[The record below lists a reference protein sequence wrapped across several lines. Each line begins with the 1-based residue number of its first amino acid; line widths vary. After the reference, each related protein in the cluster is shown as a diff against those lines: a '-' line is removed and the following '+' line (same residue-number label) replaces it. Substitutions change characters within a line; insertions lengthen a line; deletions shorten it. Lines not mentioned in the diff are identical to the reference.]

1 MEEYTIKKMTDYMAL
16 EVPAKSENESFVRVV
31 VAAFAARLDPTLEE
45 INELKTAVSE
55 AVTNSIL
62 HAYEHDT
69 GIIRIRALIEKQQF
83 FVEIHD
89 SGKGIKDIAQ
99 AREPLYTD
107 KPELE
112 RSGMG
117 FTIMENFMDQ
127 VTIESAPGKGT
138 VIKMLKTFGKST
150 EKNH

>member
-1 MEEYTIKKMTDYMAL
+1 MDEYRIEKMTDYMTL
-16 EVPAKSENESFVRVV
+16 EVPARSENESFVRVV

-62 HAYEHDT
+62 HAYEYGM
-69 GIIRIRALIEKQQF
+69 GIIRINALIEDQQF
-83 FVEIHD
+83 FVEIRD
-89 SGKGIKDIAQ
+89 SGKGINDIAR
-99 AREPLYTD
+99 AREPLYTE

-117 FTIMENFMDQ
+117 FTIMENFMDK
-127 VTIESAPGKGT
+127 VTVESTPGKGT
-138 VIKMLKTFGKST
+138 VVRMLKIFGKVA